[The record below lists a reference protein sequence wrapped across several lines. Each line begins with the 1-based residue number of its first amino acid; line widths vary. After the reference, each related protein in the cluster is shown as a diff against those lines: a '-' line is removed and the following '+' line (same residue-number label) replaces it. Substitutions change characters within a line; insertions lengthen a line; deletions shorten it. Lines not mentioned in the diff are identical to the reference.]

1 MRRIADFKK
10 EDLHTLRRQVRRE
23 YETFRARCLKLDM
36 TRGKPAPEQL
46 DLANDL
52 LALPGNRDHFTEAG
66 DDARNYGGL
75 QGLPEVRALF
85 SPVLGA
91 PVDRRAIT
99 PASPLCMI
107 VSCGHS

>member
-1 MRRIADFKK
+1 MRRIADFKE
-10 EDLHTLRRQVRRE
+10 EDLHTLRHQVRRE
-23 YETFRARCLKLDM
+23 YETFRARCLTLDM

-52 LALPGNRDHFTEAG
+52 LALPGKRDHFTEGG

-85 SPVLGA
+85 SAALGA
-91 PVDRRAIT
+91 PVDRVV
-99 PASPLCMI
+99 
-107 VSCGHS
+107 VSDNSSLAVMHLL

>member
-1 MRRIADFKK
+1 MMRRIADLKK
-10 EDLHTLRRQVRRE
+10 EDLDTLRHRVRHE
-23 YETFRARCLKLDM
+23 YETFRARCLTLDM

-52 LALPGNRDHFTEAG
+52 LALPGKRDHFTEGG

-85 SPVLGA
+85 SAVLGA
-91 PVDRRAIT
+91 PVDRVV
-99 PASPLCMI
+99 
-107 VSCGHS
+107 VSDNSSLAVMHLL